1 MITRSIMAIGL
12 LALASNLAA
21 FEIDG
26 IKWPGATTE
35 FYVGIDGTSPSGVL
49 WNTAFISAMNE
60 WSESTAFTFSV
71 VPQREDPCAFDARNG
86 VGFTSDVCGSEYG
99 EGTLAVTLSRFSSQ
113 ILGPPYIVRSDI
125 IINNNL
131 NFDVF
136 SGRLVQFG
144 IPRGT
149 LDFRRIALHELGH
162 AMGLDHE
169 ESAPAIMAPNISNID
184 SLQADDIKGANTLY
198 GGLSNCD
205 IAPLNFGSA
214 VNALSGNDC
223 TVAELTVGGTDT
235 SFIDLYEFELEE
247 STTLSFTMNSAE
259 LDSVLILA
267 DRDLRYLDFDDKSSD
282 LCSSALI
289 TTLQPGSYF
298 LLANTFVEPIKAECG
313 NTGNYTL
320 QADFVSQQL
329 QPLGRPVSL
338 LGTPFAAKFFGGV
351 SSDIGQSF
359 GNSFNSTNSL
369 DIEARIEVDPIHVG
383 QPGFIVVAALIDDQI
398 LFLDSSGAFV
408 ESSSQFIRAQSLT
421 LGATQELSIARS
433 LVPADIG
440 IESIE
445 VRLVVGYGLETDPSE
460 VFFHQNPLSLVVKP

>member
-1 MITRSIMAIGL
+1 MIARSLVIIGL
-12 LALASNLAA
+12 LALAPSLAA
-21 FEIDG
+21 FETDG
-26 IKWPGATTE
+26 AKWIGASTD
-35 FYVGIDGTSPSGVL
+35 FYVGIDGSSPSGVL
-49 WNTAFISAMNE
+49 WDTAFISAINE
-60 WSESTAFTFSV
+60 WNEFTNFTFNV
-71 VPQREDPCAFDARNG
+71 IPQTIDPCSNDRRNG
-86 VGFTSDVCGSEYG
+86 VAFTSDVCGSEYG
-99 EGTLAVTLSRFSSQ
+99 ESTLAVTLSSFANQ
-113 ILGPPYIVRSDI
+113 VLGPPQIVRTDI
-125 IINNNL
+125 VINNTL
-131 NFDVF
+131 DYDVF

-149 LDFRRIALHELGH
+149 LDFRRVALHELGH
-162 AMGLDHE
+162 ALGLDHE
-169 ESAPAIMAPNISNID
+169 ETASAIMAPNISNID

-408 ESSSQFIRAQSLT
+408 ESFSQFIRAQSLT